1 MRISDWSSDVCSSDL
16 DSALRSITLR
26 VADDTATTAAER
38 AVTDFLTRRHG
49 TKDFFILNTDE
60 IRQTITSTTDTMTLL
75 IAAIAVISL
84 VVGGIGVMNIMLVSV
99 SERVGEIGVRMA
111 VGARPSDIRTLARR
125 SSRGKVGA
133 GRV

>member
-60 IRQTITSTTDTMTLL
+60 IRQTITSTPDTMTLL
-75 IAAIAVISL
+75 IAAIAVISR
-84 VVGGIGVMNIMLVSV
+84 VVGGLCVLNTL
-99 SERVGEIGVRMA
+99 R
-111 VGARPSDIRTLARR
+111 SD
-125 SSRGKVGA
+125 A
-133 GRV
+133 GRVGKDGIRTGKSRV

>member
-75 IAAIAVISL
+75 IAATAVISL
-84 VVGGIGVMNIMLVSV
+84 VVGGLAVINIMLISV
-99 SERVGEIGVRMA
+99 SSRLGALGVRMA
-111 VGARPSDIRTLARR
+111 
-125 SSRGKVGA
+125 A
-133 GRV
+133 GGRL